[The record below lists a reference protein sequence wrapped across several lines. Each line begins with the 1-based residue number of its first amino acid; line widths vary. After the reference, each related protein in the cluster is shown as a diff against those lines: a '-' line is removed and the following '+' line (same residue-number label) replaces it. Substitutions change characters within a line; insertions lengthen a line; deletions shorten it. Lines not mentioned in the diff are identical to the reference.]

1 MVSIRRRMAADFS
14 GGGGG
19 EKEGQ
24 TVVCLLMEDVLLLL
38 SSYCHQSLLPE
49 VQPQSNINPA
59 SSRRHVSHVEV
70 DHVLGVGALDRDGEG
85 FEGVKGEGNQTPDR
99 VVDRSSQ
106 QSRLD
111 FKLQEARVSG
121 VEPDVWTEDVS

>member
-24 TVVCLLMEDVLLLL
+24 TVVCLLMEDVLLL
-38 SSYCHQSLLPE
+38 SYCHQSLLPE

>member
-24 TVVCLLMEDVLLLL
+24 TVVCLLMEDVLLLS

-59 SSRRHVSHVEV
+59 SSRRHMSHVEV

-111 FKLQEARVSG
+111 FKL
-121 VEPDVWTEDVS
+121 